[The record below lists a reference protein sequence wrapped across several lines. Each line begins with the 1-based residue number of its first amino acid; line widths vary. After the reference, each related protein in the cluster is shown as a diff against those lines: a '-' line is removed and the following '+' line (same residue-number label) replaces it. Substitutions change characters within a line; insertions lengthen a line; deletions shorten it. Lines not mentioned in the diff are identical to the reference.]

1 MSFLHTFVL
10 LLDFL
15 WPRSAMA
22 CAGLL
27 ADFPP
32 VLTWVNHVNNLVGT
46 RGYGGGGNGFVEH
59 GAVVKPA
66 SEFVEF
72 PADTE
77 FGSVKVTFPLF
88 DKRAPCVLSDFI
100 LDIAAR
106 VRGVSGASKRCCVEH
121 TRVCCAQL
129 AMSPRMRRQQPSPAT
144 HCQATSPQ
152 C

>member
-27 ADFPP
+27 AAFPP

-46 RGYGGGGNGFVEH
+46 RGYRWGDGFVEH
-59 GAVVKPA
+59 GAVVKHA

-72 PADTE
+72 PADTD

-106 VRGVSGASKRCCVEH
+106 HPYVPCFQIRLPFAEHDHLTKRSI
-121 TRVCCAQL
+121 RK
-129 AMSPRMRRQQPSPAT
+129 
-144 HCQATSPQ
+144 SPQ
-152 C
+152 Q